1 MPSSASDWIKGI
13 SLSILASIIGGASKL
28 AIRKSW
34 IIEDSLQEE
43 NDTETNKNTNGMEM
57 TSTSHQRNTNHKSCS
72 PPIRK
77 EKYFMENKQPE
88 RIRNTISYNNI
99 QSLKKSKYLRWVGMI
114 GMSILNPLCCVLAM
128 NYASPSIL
136 APFSGLTLVWI
147 ILFSPMIVNETP
159 YRSQKIASI
168 LIVLGEVVIAISGDH
183 TNNEYESL
191 EDVLRSYRNLDFVIY
206 FILLVLWMCL
216 LFYFT
221 RFSEGLRRFGYG
233 AAGGSITGLQNFL
246 KDGLTILHS
255 SEDVPYQLYIFI
267 VLAGGTAFAGLLL
280 LVQCMKR
287 YDATY
292 SSSMFVGS
300 FVISATIMSAI
311 HYNTFDNLD
320 TWWNYIFYP
329 LGILILVIGILIL
342 GKDKEA
348 SEEHQITLGLRKEE
362 ATMVRDEITSGC
374 TCVDDI
380 NIDMNCGIGSFDT
393 DYSMNSSC
401 DFVVLEK

>member
-34 IIEDSLQEE
+34 IIEHSLQEE

-57 TSTSHQRNTNHKSCS
+57 TSTSHQRNTNHKSYS

-342 GKDKEA
+342 GKDKEE

-362 ATMVRDEITSGC
+362 ATMDNIT
-374 TCVDDI
+374 TPLLV
-380 NIDMNCGIGSFDT
+380 
-393 DYSMNSSC
+393 
-401 DFVVLEK
+401 